1 MVKEKG
7 DENMKWL
14 RRFIIFIILIGVIG
28 YGIYHFGMK
37 IAADKIM
44 DYYVEELASSP
55 VLEEVKETV
64 KNNPQIQQFV
74 NEGANVDESVL
85 PFTTKEDAAKAL
97 VKKFEMKEIMDMVG
111 TVSDGITEEEQ
122 LQLLNKVE
130 NKLTEEELLAL
141 QVIAYKELNQ

>member
-1 MVKEKG
+1 MEG
-7 DENMKWL
+7 DENMKWIKRL
-14 RRFIIFIILIGVIG
+14 VIFVILVGVIG

-55 VLEEVKETV
+55 VLEEIKETV
-64 KNNPQIQQFV
+64 QNNPEIQQFI

-97 VKKFEMKEIMDMVG
+97 VKKFEMKEIVDIVG
-111 TVSDGITEEEQ
+111 TVSDGVTAEEQ
-122 LQLLNKVE
+122 LKLLNKVE

-141 QVIAYKELNQ
+141 QVIAYKELNR